1 MERGIW
7 YMKSR
12 IVVNVSKVRNTII
25 YIQKQYDQIFA
36 FAKRTQK
43 NGIDVLELAWQT
55 DNSKKVIN
63 ELVGSLNN
71 KMKKITNYYKILI
84 NSLNS
89 YAKEICN
96 SGNNYWVN
104 IEFKPIYWKFS
115 CRSIENDDFVYDEDK
130 TTSSMIELKKLVSDI
145 IKIQYETVRK
155 FKNNNE
161 CFGIENNNFCVINKF
176 QRDMKIFIDEI
187 DGELNSCIKKIDLS
201 VNNQKY
207 ILDSINKKYNKSD
220 FDGKDWSVVN

>member
-1 MERGIW
+1 
-7 YMKSR
+7 MKSR

-71 KMKKITNYYKILI
+71 KMKKITNHYKILI

-89 YAKEICN
+89 YAKEICILVIIIGLISN
-96 SGNNYWVN
+96 LNPFIGSLVV
-104 IEFKPIYWKFS
+104 EYWK
-115 CRSIENDDFVYDEDK
+115 DDFVYVK
-130 TTSSMIELKKLVSDI
+130 IKL
-145 IKIQYETVRK
+145 
-155 FKNNNE
+155 
-161 CFGIENNNFCVINKF
+161 
-176 QRDMKIFIDEI
+176 
-187 DGELNSCIKKIDLS
+187 
-201 VNNQKY
+201 
-207 ILDSINKKYNKSD
+207 
-220 FDGKDWSVVN
+220 